1 MKPKTQYVCSNCGSV
16 SLKWIGRCPDCDKW
30 NTFQEE
36 TIIPKSSSIN
46 NSLLVQG
53 SKPEKIQEIDTAEHQ
68 RIKTGSEELD
78 RVLGGGIV
86 PGSVILVGGPPGI
99 GKSTLLLQVSNGIS
113 KYGKVLYVSGEE
125 SSKQIKMRAD
135 RLHINPENLY
145 VMSEVNLDE
154 ILNQC
159 SLDRYSLIILDS
171 IQTVFRPNTE
181 SAPGSVSQVRECT
194 SALVRMAKTAESAL
208 IIVGHVTKEGNI
220 AGPRV
225 LEHLVDSVIYF
236 EGEHI
241 QNFRIIKPV
250 KNRFGS
256 TDEAGIFEMTSTGLK
271 SIQNPSGY
279 FLTGRTGD
287 ASGSAII
294 PVIEGSRAILVELQA
309 LVTKSWFGIPNRK
322 TNGFDINR
330 LSLILAVIEKRAGL
344 QISSNDVYVNAVAGM
359 EITEP
364 AADLTAATAIIS
376 SYTDKT
382 LGVESAIFGEIGLGG
397 EIRGVS
403 FAEKRI
409 AEAERLGFKKIF
421 IPKQNES
428 AISSYRNSSRNNPIK
443 IVTLSTVKD
452 LVYSLGKG

>member
-1 MKPKTQYVCSNCGSV
+1 MKSKTQYVCSNCGSV
-16 SLKWIGRCPDCDKW
+16 SVKWVGRCPDCGKW

-36 TIIPKSSSIN
+36 TIIPQSSSNN
-46 NSLLVQG
+46 NSLLAYG

-135 RLHINPENLY
+135 RLHINPDNLY

-159 SLDRYSLIILDS
+159 QLDKYSLIILDS
-171 IQTVFRPNTE
+171 IQTVFKPGNE

-194 SALVRMAKTAESAL
+194 SALVRMSKIADSAL

-256 TDEAGIFEMTSTGLK
+256 TDEAGIFEMTATGLK

-279 FLTGRTGD
+279 FLTGRTNSI
-287 ASGSAII
+287 SGSAII
-294 PVIEGSRAILVELQA
+294 PIIEGSRPILVELQA

-322 TNGFDINR
+322 TNGFDLNR

-364 AADLTAATAIIS
+364 AADLAAAAAIIS
-376 SYTDKT
+376 SYKDK
-382 LGVESAIFGEIGLGG
+382 LFGVESAIFGEVGLGG

-409 AEAERLGFKKIF
+409 AEAERLGFKKIY

-443 IVTLSTVKD
+443 IITLSTVKD
-452 LVYSLGKG
+452 LVYSIGTD

>member
-1 MKPKTQYVCSNCGSV
+1 MKQKTQYVCSNCGSV

-36 TIIPKSSSIN
+36 TIIPQSSSIN
-46 NSLLVQG
+46 NSLLAQG

-99 GKSTLLLQVSNGIS
+99 GKSTLLLQVSNGVS
-113 KYGKVLYVSGEE
+113 KFGKVLYVSGEE

-159 SLDRYSLIILDS
+159 NLDKYSLIILDS
-171 IQTVFRPNTE
+171 IQTVFRPGTE

-194 SALVRMAKTAESAL
+194 SALVRMAKMADSAL

-256 TDEAGIFEMTSTGLK
+256 TDEAGIFEMTATGLK
-271 SIQNPSGY
+271 SIQNPSSY
-279 FLTGRTGD
+279 FLTGRTTST
-287 ASGSAII
+287 SGSAII

-344 QISSNDVYVNAVAGM
+344 QISSNDIYVNAVAGM

-452 LVYSLGKG
+452 LVYSIGKD

>member
-1 MKPKTQYVCSNCGSV
+1 MKSKTQYVCSNCGSV
-16 SLKWIGRCPDCDKW
+16 SVKWVGRCPDCGKW

-36 TIIPKSSSIN
+36 TIIPQSSSNN
-46 NSLLVQG
+46 NSLLAYG

-135 RLHINPENLY
+135 RLHINPDNLY

-159 SLDRYSLIILDS
+159 QLDKYSLIILDS
-171 IQTVFRPNTE
+171 IQTVFKPGNE

-194 SALVRMAKTAESAL
+194 SALVRMSKIADSAL

-256 TDEAGIFEMTSTGLK
+256 TDEAGIFEMTATGLK

-279 FLTGRTGD
+279 FLTGRTNSI
-287 ASGSAII
+287 SGSAII
-294 PVIEGSRAILVELQA
+294 PIIEGSRPILVELQA

-322 TNGFDINR
+322 TNGFDLNR

-364 AADLTAATAIIS
+364 AADLAAAAAIIS
-376 SYTDKT
+376 SYKDKVF
-382 LGVESAIFGEIGLGG
+382 GVESAIFGEVGLGG

-409 AEAERLGFKKIF
+409 AEAERLGFKKIY

-443 IVTLSTVKD
+443 IITLSTVKD
-452 LVYSLGKG
+452 LVYSIGTD